1 MKQQTCSICDIIKTP
16 SPDMCDYCHASINTL
31 DYIQRML
38 YNFKDARKGAAIAK
52 MIEDLCLVVRDD
64 ITKKIKEI
72 RYVKGENGERMP
84 GFMHAPYFSRYTKKY
99 ATVGGLMA
107 FVADM
112 VSYHD
117 KAVPSDRDEFLRL
130 TLMHAMPHAMSSY
143 QYLDA
148 NASERAFKIMPGR
161 IISGQDT
168 IVQMSKS
175 GVDVFASDLPLLLGE
190 DDRVVGMATNV
201 MAGILTVTRTA

>member
-1 MKQQTCSICDIIKTP
+1 
-16 SPDMCDYCHASINTL
+16 
-31 DYIQRML
+31 ML
-38 YNFKDARKGAAIAK
+38 YNFKDARRGAAIAK

-72 RYVKGENGERMP
+72 RYVKGKNGERMP
-84 GFMHAPYFSRYTKKY
+84 GFMHAPYFSKYTKKY

-107 FVADM
+107 FIADM

-117 KAVPSDRDEFLRL
+117 KAVSSDRDEFLRL
-130 TLMHAMPHAMSSY
+130 TLMHAMPHAINAY
-143 QYLDA
+143 QYLDVK
-148 NASERAFKIMPGR
+148 SPDRVFKVMPRR

-175 GVDVFASDLPLLLGE
+175 GIELLDTDLPLLLGE
-190 DDRVVGMATNV
+190 DDRVVGMAANV
-201 MAGILTVTRTA
+201 MAGILTVTRAT